1 MIMTGSLLGMVI
13 NLNIRLADKAI
24 DRLPE
29 PLRSRMS
36 GLRAEAA
43 GCVKELA
50 GLGMEILAGL
60 NSSIEVSP
68 TASGQKP
75 AVKENAGLRKIELE

>member
-1 MIMTGSLLGMVI
+1 MKGSLLGMVI
-13 NLNIRLADKAI
+13 NFNIRLSDKVI
-24 DRLPE
+24 ERLPD
-29 PLRSRMS
+29 PLRSRTA

-60 NSSIEVSP
+60 NSSIDVSP
-68 TASGQKP
+68 AASGHEP
-75 AVKENAGLRKIELE
+75 AGKENAGLRKIELE

>member
-13 NLNIRLADKAI
+13 NLNIRLADKVI
-24 DRLPE
+24 ERLPE
-29 PLRSRMS
+29 PLRSQTA

-50 GLGMEILAGL
+50 GLGMEILMGL
-60 NSSIEVSP
+60 NNSIEVSP
-68 TASGQKP
+68 AASGHEP
-75 AVKENAGLRKIELE
+75 NVKGNSSLRKIELE